1 MNVPASVDP
10 LRIRADLLPFGEAHG
25 AGGGGA

>member
-1 MNVPASVDP
+1 MNVPASIGS
-10 LRIRADLLPFGEAHG
+10 LRIRADLLPFGEACG